1 MLVDTGAAVH
11 CIFDDGPETWR
22 DSEGRRAATP
32 HMGGRPESKEVALKV
47 LDIGS
52 HGSDDPNSA
61 RRAFY
66 QKPWWQDRCDCHA
79 TAA

>member
-1 MLVDTGAAVH
+1 
-11 CIFDDGPETWR
+11 
-22 DSEGRRAATP
+22 
-32 HMGGRPESKEVALKV
+32 V